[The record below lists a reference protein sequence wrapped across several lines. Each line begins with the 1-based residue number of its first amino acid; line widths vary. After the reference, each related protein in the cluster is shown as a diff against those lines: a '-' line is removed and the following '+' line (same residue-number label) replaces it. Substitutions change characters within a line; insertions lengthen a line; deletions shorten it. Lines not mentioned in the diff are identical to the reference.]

1 MGEYRTSE
9 GHLKI
14 YTTKSAVIANG
25 ASLSGVIDLEQLNI
39 TGLLIPAAWTAADI
53 TFQVSPDGTTFG
65 DLVDSSGN
73 EVKLSGIA
81 AGKFIG
87 VNLAEASGVRYLK
100 IRSGTSA
107 AAVNQAAE
115 RTISLIVTNNPEA
128 SAGSSGSGGTISN
141 LPQSVPIN
149 ASVTRPADTNAY
161 AAGDAVTD
169 STSAPTVIT
178 FTNAAKQNNGG
189 GTIVSAELIDSAN
202 QSTKAV
208 FELWL
213 FDTTVTPDNDNAAC
227 TPTDAEL
234 ATLVGIIPFDVSYVG
249 DAQSGASGNAVY
261 QAQHL
266 NLPFKAG
273 ASSRNLFG
281 LLVVRNA
288 YTPVSAEVFTI
299 RLNVAQE

>member
-1 MGEYRTSE
+1 MGSYRNSE
-9 GHLKI
+9 GFEKI
-14 YTTKSAVIANG
+14 YTTKTATIANG
-25 ASLSGVIDLEQLNI
+25 QSLSGVVDLEQLNI

-53 TFQVSPDGTTFG
+53 TFQISPDGTTYG

-73 EVKLSGIA
+73 EIKLSGIA

-87 VNLAEASGVRYLK
+87 VNLAELSGARYLK

-107 AAVNQAAE
+107 SAVNQAAD
-115 RTISLIVTNNPEA
+115 RTISLILTNNPEA
-128 SAGSSGSGGTISN
+128 SAGGSGSGSIAN
-141 LPQSVPIN
+141 LPQTAVIN
-149 ASVTRPADTNAY
+149 ASVTRPADTTAY

-178 FTNAAKQNNGG
+178 FTNVAKANNGG

-202 QSTKAV
+202 QSTKGI
-208 FELWL
+208 FELWV
-213 FDTTVTPDNDNAAC
+213 FDTTVTPDNDNAVF

-249 DAQSGASGNAVY
+249 DAQSGANGNAVY
-261 QAQHL
+261 QANFL

-273 ASSRNLFG
+273 AASRNLFG

-288 YTPVSAEVFTI
+288 YTPVSGEVFTI
-299 RLNVAQE
+299 RLNVSQE